1 LASAVTVAATS
12 AELGTPLFFVCAA
25 VMVAA
30 YLVVLARFWNA
41 PRPSRRQL
49 AVSLILATAF
59 RIPLMV
65 PPVDARSD
73 MVRYLWDGRV
83 QRFDLNPYHVV
94 PADPS
99 LDFTHTAESRQ
110 MPSARWGTPY
120 PPGAQLFFRL
130 VVSLWDSTRAMQL
143 VLVACDLVT
152 ILVMRR
158 WLALT
163 GRNEWLTLAYAWHP
177 LVVLE
182 VAYSG
187 HIDALTVLCVAA
199 AAYWLTA
206 QRRLLASVALVAA
219 VATKLLP
226 IVLIPLFWRR
236 VRLRDALGGAAFGV
250 VLTLPFVIDGAVPVG
265 SLPNL
270 IAGIRFN
277 GPMFAAISAVASPPW
292 ATAIAVGLG
301 LFAAAWCR
309 WKLQVGDGAAW
320 AWPMALALMCAPV
333 VYPWYLLSLTPFLV
347 TTSTLPLTVWTLSVL
362 PVYMVW
368 DLSRQGGQWMVPLNV
383 VAIEYAMVAVAI
395 ILVTIATIA
404 RRRAAYGAL
413 RSGEP

>member
-1 LASAVTVAATS
+1 
-12 AELGTPLFFVCAA
+12 
-25 VMVAA
+25 MVAA
-30 YLVVLARFWNA
+30 YSVVLARVWKA

-59 RIPLMV
+59 RIPLTV
-65 PPVDARSD
+65 PPVDVRSD
-73 MVRYLWDGRV
+73 MVRYLWDGRA
-83 QRFDLNPYHVV
+83 QRLGLNPYRVV

-99 LDFTHTAESRQ
+99 LGFTHTAESRQ
-110 MPSARWGTPY
+110 MPSLRWGTPY

-130 VVSLWDSTRAMQL
+130 VVSLRDSTRAMQL
-143 VLVACDLVT
+143 ALVACDLLT
-152 ILVMRR
+152 ILVVWR

-187 HIDALTVLCVAA
+187 HIDALGVLWIAA

-250 VLTLPFVIDGAVPVG
+250 VITLPFVIDGALPVG
-265 SLPNL
+265 TLPNL

-277 GPMFAAISAVASPPW
+277 GPVFGAIAAIASPPW
-292 ATAIAVGLG
+292 SAATAVGLG

-309 WKLQVGDGAAW
+309 WKLQISDGGAW
-320 AWPMALALMCAPV
+320 SWPMALALLCAPV

-347 TTSTLPLTVWTLSVL
+347 STATLPLTVWTFSVL
-362 PVYMVW
+362 PVYIVW
-368 DLSRQGGQWMVPLNV
+368 DLSRQGAQWRVPV
-383 VAIEYAMVAVAI
+383 TVMAIEYAMVAIAI
-395 ILVTIATIA
+395 ILVTIA
-404 RRRAAYGAL
+404 RRRGTYGAVQ
-413 RSGEP
+413 SGER